1 MKDRDWT
8 AVLPDGR
15 DFHIWEKPQTDTRKL
30 HVHKT
35 LGSDTDGDGSFK
47 KPFQTIGRAAKIAG
61 PGTRVMIHA
70 GEYRE
75 TVRPSKGGTDEEHMV
90 SYEAAGDGEVIIKA
104 SEVIKGFQRSKEYQI
119 GKDRDGTEP
128 VIWQHCLNGEMF
140 HGYNPFGVINCIHE
154 KEWLRYARVDQQS
167 DLTPYFLRRGMI
179 YVDGVPLKQVQ
190 LYRLMQD
197 TPGSYWVEEDGM
209 KVHFRMPDNGSPEG
223 HLIEASCREQ
233 NFVPEKPY
241 QSYIKVKGLT
251 MLHAANGAPVPQRG
265 ALSCNRGHHWIIED
279 CVIQYAN
286 ALGMDIGHEAWS
298 LKKEPDQKIGYGVL
312 RRNQILDSGVCGIAG
327 FGAAYCLIED
337 NLIARTGWQHME
349 YGWEASALKLH
360 ECVDS
365 VFRRNIFRDS
375 DNCDGLWLD
384 CNNYND
390 RITQNL
396 FLNIRSPHAM
406 IFLECNRGGEQ
417 PREIL
422 IDNNI
427 LWGSKNYEEAE
438 NKKTSITI
446 DSTHWNE
453 PFDLSAPIGEG
464 IAGYGSDDIHIANNL
479 IGNMDGMGYS
489 QNVKR
494 GRMAEG
500 RGGTSRNSIVR
511 NNVFYDCRG
520 GSVRLPNHDNIFEGN
535 YYSKAPEG
543 HLILTYPA
551 PTQQMNLAAWRR
563 FEGCDRNGGYA
574 AFHIQVDEAE
584 LVMYITTDEKT
595 IFWDSSETEG
605 YTSMKAVIPDGSVRT
620 DFFGR
625 EIQGLRIP
633 GPITVDSDDVA
644 IHIDPRK

>member
-1 MKDRDWT
+1 MSERDLT

-15 DFHIWEKPQTDTRKL
+15 DFEFWEKPQVYIKEI
-30 HVHKT
+30 HVCEGN
-35 LGSDTDGDGSFK
+35 GSDEEGDGTEE
-47 KPFQTIGRAAKIAG
+47 KPLKTIGAAARLAV
-61 PGTRVMIHA
+61 PGTRVLIHA

-75 TVRPSKGGTDEEHMV
+75 TVRPLQGGSDAEHMI
-90 SYEAAGDGEVIIKA
+90 SYEAAGDGAVIIKA
-104 SEVIKGFQRSKEYQI
+104 SEIAKEFERSDEYRI
-119 GKDRDGTEP
+119 SRDTDGTEP
-128 VIWQHCLNGEMF
+128 VIWLHCLDGEMF
-140 HGYNPFGVINCIHE
+140 HGYNPFGIVNCIHE

-190 LYRLMQD
+190 LYRLMQN

-209 KVHFRMPDNGSPEG
+209 KVHFRMPDNGSPKG
-223 HLIEASCREQ
+223 HLIEVSCREQ
-233 NFVPEKPY
+233 NFVPVKPY

-251 MLHAANGAPVPQRG
+251 MMHAANGAPVPQKG
-265 ALSCNRGHHWIIED
+265 ALSCGRGHHWIIEE
-279 CVIQYAN
+279 CVIRYAN

-298 LKKEPDQKIGYGVL
+298 LKRDSNRMIGHTVL

-327 FGAAYCLIED
+327 YGAAYCLIED

-396 FLNIRSPHAM
+396 FLNICSPHAM
-406 IFLECNRGGEQ
+406 IFLECNRGGEN

-427 LWGSKNYEEAE
+427 LWGSQNYEKEKQ
-438 NKKTSITI
+438 KKETITI

-453 PFDLSAPIGEG
+453 PFDLSAPVGEG

-479 IGNMDGMGYS
+479 IGNVDGMGYS
-489 QNVKR
+489 QNVIR
-494 GRMAEG
+494 GRMEEG
-500 RGGTSRNSIVR
+500 RGGMSRNSVVR
-511 NNVFYDCRG
+511 NNVFYDCRS

-535 YYSKAPEG
+535 YYSKAPQG

-551 PTQQMNLAAWRR
+551 PTQQMNLTAWRR
-563 FEGCDRNGGYA
+563 FEGCDKHGGYA
-574 AFHIQVDEAE
+574 AFHIRIDEDT
-584 LVMYITTDEKT
+584 LMMHITEDQKT
-595 IFWDSSETEG
+595 IFWDSTETEG
-605 YTSMKAVIPDGSVRT
+605 YASMKAVIPDEKVCT
-620 DFFGR
+620 DYFGNR
-625 EIQGLRIP
+625 MEGNRIP
-633 GPITVDSDDVA
+633 GPIAVDSNEMTFF
-644 IHIDPRK
+644 IDPRK